1 MAEPHQTSSARE
13 PPRPAIRRR
22 ELAFRAFAL
31 GVGLAGGVLCVELL
45 ARLVLTDFYACD
57 PAVGWSFEPG
67 KAGLKVDRRLEYA
80 VHARINSAGFHDLE
94 RSLEKPPG
102 TERVVL
108 LGDSM
113 LAGMQVPLE
122 QSVARRLEAFLNESS
137 GGATRYEVV
146 NCATDGY
153 GTAQAWLL
161 YAERCRHYRPD
172 LVLLGFFASNDVLD
186 NYWDA
191 RALNHPLARKC
202 GRAYFE
208 LRDGR
213 LARVSDGP
221 LGASATGSAFPLLQ
235 RSYLYQLLAPPPE
248 QKGEGSRMRANA
260 VFRSEYGPE
269 LLEAWDVTREL
280 LLALDRDVRRSG
292 ARFGVLLLP
301 SRFEV
306 DPEKARRPEAEGTMD
321 YARPHQ
327 LLAEFLDEQRLAHLD
342 LGPGLREAAV
352 RPDGP
357 PLYFRR
363 DMHWTPRG
371 NDLAG
376 SLVARWI
383 AERYSRASE
392 SEAAS
397 AAGPALLAPPGV
409 PAPESSSTT
418 GPPPEPRSEFGI
430 RSATEPLSPPAPT
443 CAVHT
448 TG

>member
-1 MAEPHQTSSARE
+1 VADPRETSAARE
-13 PPRPAIRRR
+13 SPRRTSRRR

-31 GVGLAGGVLCVELL
+31 GVGLAGGVVCVELL
-45 ARLVLTDFYACD
+45 ARLVLTDFYTCD

-67 KAGLKVDRRLEYA
+67 KAGFKVDRRLEYA
-80 VHARINSAGFHDLE
+80 VHTRINSAGFHDLE

-122 QSVARRLEAFLNESS
+122 QSLAHRLEAFLNES
-137 GGATRYEVV
+137 GAGEARYEVV

-161 YAERCRHYRPD
+161 YLERCRRYQPD

-213 LARVSDGP
+213 LARVADGP
-221 LGASATGSAFPLLQ
+221 LGASASASAFPLLQ

-248 QKGEGSRMRANA
+248 PEGEGSRMRANA

-269 LLEAWDVTREL
+269 LLEAWEVTREL

-306 DPEKARRPEAEGTMD
+306 DPARAGQQAKGPMD

-327 LLAEFLDEQRLAHLD
+327 LLAEFLDAERLAHLD
-342 LGPGLREAAV
+342 LAPGLRDGAAH
-352 RPDGP
+352 PDSA

-376 SLVARWI
+376 ALVARWI
-383 AERYSRASE
+383 AESYSSASG

-397 AAGPALLAPPGV
+397 AAGPAALPAPDA

-430 RSATEPLSPPAPT
+430 SSATEPLSPPAPT

-448 TG
+448 IG